1 MEMASVECFALPAPA
16 KGLQF
21 YVVAVFLFGGE
32 RLNCIYS
39 MYTTMWAIDPVVH
52 GLVCYTWELTHGAQL
67 SFEIETIFNVLNSS
81 ITDVKRNGALID
93 FRTAHRCTLHDA
105 CLSAIT
111 SDSIV
116 HGHMPYFIKEFF
128 RATRRRHTLRC
139 TPLTISVLCVHS
151 VSRFQKHYCSI

>member
-1 MEMASVECFALPAPA
+1 MFCIARSGKRVAILCCCCFPFRGRKTKL
-16 KGLQF
+16 
-21 YVVAVFLFGGE
+21 YLF
-32 RLNCIYS
+32 N
-39 MYTTMWAIDPVVH
+39 VH
-52 GLVCYTWELTHGAQL
+52 DHVSDWSSSTLCLVCYTWELTHGAQL